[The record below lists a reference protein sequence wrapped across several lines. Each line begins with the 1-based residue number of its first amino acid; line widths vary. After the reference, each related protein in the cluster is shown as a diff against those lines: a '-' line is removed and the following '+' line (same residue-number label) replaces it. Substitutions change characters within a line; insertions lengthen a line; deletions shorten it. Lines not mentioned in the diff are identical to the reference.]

1 MAENKEINNLH
12 GEYKGNL
19 PAMEAAVEDFVI
31 IENVLLQV
39 CSCSFKKIEK
49 WVMNIFLLGP
59 GSILKLWRLEA
70 QPKVAK

>member
-31 IENVLLQV
+31 IENVAPAGMQLQ
-39 CSCSFKKIEK
+39 
-49 WVMNIFLLGP
+49 L
-59 GSILKLWRLEA
+59 
-70 QPKVAK
+70 